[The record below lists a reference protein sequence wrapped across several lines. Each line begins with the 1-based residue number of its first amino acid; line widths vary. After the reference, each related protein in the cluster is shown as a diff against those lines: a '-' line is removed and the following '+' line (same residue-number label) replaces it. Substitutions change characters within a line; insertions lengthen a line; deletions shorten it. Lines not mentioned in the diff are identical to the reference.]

1 MSYHQGP
8 TWVWLLGLY
17 YDSLVNMKSAAKDK
31 QTKNKLEK
39 KIEDF
44 KENVKKTFKKE
55 LFERG
60 CIGNIG
66 ELYDSKPPYLPKGA
80 IAQAWS
86 VSEVF
91 RIIY

>member
-1 MSYHQGP
+1 
-8 TWVWLLGLY
+8 
-17 YDSLVNMKSAAKDK
+17 MKLATKDK
-31 QTKNKLEK
+31 QIKNKLEK

-44 KENVKKTFKKE
+44 RENVKKTFKKE
-55 LFERG
+55 MFERG
-60 CIGNIG
+60 CIGSIG
-66 ELYDSKPPYLPKGA
+66 ELYDSKPPYLPKGT